1 MSKKKNR
8 DSSDR
13 PNPYFI
19 DKFASIPARYKIGF
33 FKFWIAGMTF
43 FLSFYGL
50 GISFDYLDRFVIWIL
65 LMVLSVEYF
74 VIPVINWMHTA
85 DHGTERF
92 LPHQIKR
99 KSILS
104 LLATMIYII
113 IIATSIHF
121 TLYLWVDVLEFRT
134 IGDIISESTADPF
147 TFGVLYLL
155 YDIVWCRVRMMI
167 VKWKRRKE
175 IES

>member
-1 MSKKKNR
+1 
-8 DSSDR
+8 
-13 PNPYFI
+13 
-19 DKFASIPARYKIGF
+19 
-33 FKFWIAGMTF
+33 
-43 FLSFYGL
+43 
-50 GISFDYLDRFVIWIL
+50 
-65 LMVLSVEYF
+65 

-155 YDIVWCRVRMMI
+155 YDIIWCRVRMII